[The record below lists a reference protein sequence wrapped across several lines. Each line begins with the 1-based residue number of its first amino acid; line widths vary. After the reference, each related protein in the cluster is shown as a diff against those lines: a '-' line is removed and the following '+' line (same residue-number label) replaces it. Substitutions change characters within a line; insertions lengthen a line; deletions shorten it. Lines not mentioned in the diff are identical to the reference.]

1 MLTWYAD
8 SMLPKKNRLSQKE
21 FDFVYN
27 QGESVSGD
35 TGYIKF
41 LKTDAPTKVS
51 CAVSTDAVKT
61 SVDRTR
67 IRRRGYAVVEKVV
80 DHISPAYSIIWF
92 LPANTDAK
100 SFDDL
105 RDSFGDVLRAANIRT
120 D

>member
-1 MLTWYAD
+1 
-8 SMLPKKNRLSQKE
+8 MLPKKNRLSQKE
-21 FDFVYN
+21 FDYVYN

-35 TGYIKF
+35 TGHIKF
-41 LKTDAPTKVS
+41 LKTDTPTKVS

-61 SVDRTR
+61 SVARTR

-80 DHISPAYSIIWF
+80 DDIPPAYSIIWF

-105 RDSFGDVLRAANIRT
+105 RDSFTGMLREAKILT

>member
-1 MLTWYAD
+1 
-8 SMLPKKNRLSQKE
+8 MLPKKNRLSQKE
-21 FDFVYN
+21 FDYVYN

-61 SVDRTR
+61 SVARTR
-67 IRRRGYAVVEKVV
+67 IRRRGYAAVEKVV
-80 DHISPAYSIIWF
+80 ESIPPAYSIIWF

-100 SFDDL
+100 PFDDL
-105 RDSFGDVLRAANIRT
+105 RASFTDMLQAANIRT